1 MLMICD
7 YAVIVFEINTMKIK
21 RRKREE
27 EEEEEEE
34 SEEHFLLIAKTR
46 LFFVGI

>member
-27 EEEEEEE
+27 EEEEE

>member
-27 EEEEEEE
+27 EEEEEE

>member
-27 EEEEEEE
+27 EEEE